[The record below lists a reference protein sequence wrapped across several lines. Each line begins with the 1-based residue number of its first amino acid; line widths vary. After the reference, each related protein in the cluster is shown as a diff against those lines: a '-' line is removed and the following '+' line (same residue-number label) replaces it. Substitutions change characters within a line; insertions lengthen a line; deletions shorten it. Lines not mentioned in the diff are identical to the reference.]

1 MFERS
6 GQKKSEAIAALDIGT
21 KKVACIIAV
30 PDDNFGM
37 RMIGKGIAA
46 SRGMKAGA
54 VTDMAAV
61 EEAIRSAVGK
71 AERMAGVAVQAV
83 SVNVGNRSLRS
94 DYLNVQTEFA
104 SGEVAD
110 RDLKRVLGSSLSE
123 FSQPEYV
130 ILHALPQTWSV
141 DNENGIRDPRGMF
154 GKKLGV
160 DMHFVLSSVGPL
172 RNLAH
177 CIDRRH
183 LNIRNVL
190 ASPYAAGLSV
200 LTADE
205 KDLGSMV
212 IDMGGGVTSMSIFR
226 DNTLVYTDAI
236 ALGGHNV
243 TNDIARVLMTPPE
256 AAERIKLLYGSALR
270 GMDNDQDI
278 VPCPPMGA
286 QDELHEEPRSLL
298 NEVINARIVEIFQHL
313 RARLEKKGMEHYCGR
328 RIVLTGGG
336 ANLNGARELAE
347 QIFNKRVRIGVPHG
361 IMGLGDH
368 LSRPEFAVV
377 TGLLLQDHSNVQE
390 AISGPPDLSGQR
402 YRPKRYNG
410 SGFTRSLKWLR
421 DNF

>member
-402 YRPKRYNG
+402 YRSKRYNG